1 MPIEKRLPYKWPLA
15 LDVLKRQYDALV
27 SGHLLSFQA
36 EYFEKTAVGQTF
48 EVKLLGEIGY
58 FTTHPENVEAILS
71 TRFNDWGLGPRQSG
85 LLPMIG
91 EGIFTQ
97 DGHHWKRSREIL
109 RRQFARIQYQDVKV
123 FDRPLDDMLASVSSY
138 KGTVD
143 LQPFFFRFTLATTTS
158 LIFGEVSSGLPNR
171 EHELFEKNFDYCS
184 LISAIRLRLADLCW
198 LYTPRKFRKACDDVK
213 EYAGDY
219 VRQALQDKDSNGFEA
234 AFERHPFILDLY
246 NELNDAALVRD
257 QIIHVLIAGRDTTA
271 CLLSWTF
278 FNLVRHPK
286 TLKRL
291 CQEIELTTGSG
302 TELTRAQINKMPYLK
317 CVLNETSRLY
327 TQIPQ
332 NIRVATQTTIL
343 PKGGGSDGLS
353 PVLIS
358 KGTGVEYSPYLMHRS
373 KEIYGEDANE
383 FRPER

>member
-1 MPIEKRLPYKWPLA
+1 MFKSIVLAVLLSYWVYSYAKRRRRQHKIGVLFGERNGCLSIGKRLPFKWPLG

-27 SGHLLSFQA
+27 TRHLLSFQA
-36 EYFEKTAVGQTF
+36 EYFEKTAM
-48 EVKLLGEIGY
+48 
-58 FTTHPENVEAILS
+58 
-71 TRFNDWGLGPRQSG
+71 WGLSSRQAG

-97 DGHHWKRSREIL
+97 DGRHWKRSREIL
-109 RRQFARIQYQDVKV
+109 RRQFTRIQYQDIKV
-123 FDRPLDDMLASVSSY
+123 FDRPPNDMLASLSSY

-198 LYTPRKFRKACDDVK
+198 LYTPRKFRKACDDIK
-213 EYAGDY
+213 EYAGHY

-257 QIIHVLIAGRDTTA
+257 QLIHVLIAGRDTTA

-291 CQEIELTTGSG
+291 RQEIELTTGSG
-302 TELTRAQINKMPYLK
+302 IELTRAQINKMPYLK

-327 TQIPQ
+327 TQIPH
-332 NIRVATQTTIL
+332 NIRVAT
-343 PKGGGSDGLS
+343 
-353 PVLIS
+353 
-358 KGTGVEYSPYLMHRS
+358 
-373 KEIYGEDANE
+373 
-383 FRPER
+383 